1 MKRTQY
7 NLVIAMLSTIIVLL
21 AVNVFLLT
29 RRQAGKTISENPR
42 NEKQFIWTPPDTS
55 GIPFTEKG
63 DLIRYG
69 RELIV
74 HTAKY
79 FGPRG
84 SISQFENGLNCQNCH
99 LAAGARLFANNFSEA
114 ASAYPVFRPRTE
126 RYISL
131 AGRVNGCMQR
141 SLDGRAIDSTSRE
154 MEAFIAYFD
163 WLGKGVEKNIPVLG
177 AGTEK
182 LVFLNRAADPLRGK
196 TIFTNTCASCHG
208 MNGEGKLNQS
218 DIEYLY
224 PPLWGPHS
232 YNMGAG
238 FYQISKLASFVKNN
252 MPFGTTYHSPVLTNE
267 QAWDVAA
274 FINSQLHPE
283 FRFIQNDWPD
293 IAAKPVDYPFGPYA
307 DTFSARQH
315 KYGPYTEITKLK

>member
-1 MKRTQY
+1 MKKIHFKI
-7 NLVIAMLSTIIVLL
+7 VIMMLSIMIVLL

-29 RRQAGKTISENPR
+29 RNQRINAINENPR
-42 NEKQFIWTPPDTS
+42 NEKQFVWMPPDTS
-55 GIPFTEKG
+55 GIPLTEKG
-63 DLIRYG
+63 NLIRYG
-69 RELIV
+69 RELII

-84 SISQFENGLNCQNCH
+84 SVSRFENGLNCQNCH
-99 LAAGARLFANNFSEA
+99 LAAGTRLFANNFSEA
-114 ASAYPVFRPRTE
+114 SSAYPAFRPRTE

-141 SLDGRAIDSTSRE
+141 SLNGRAIDSTSRE
-154 MEAFIAYFD
+154 MNAFIEYFD
-163 WLGKGVEKNIPVLG
+163 WLGKGVEKNIQVLG

-182 LVFLNRAADPLRGK
+182 LPFLTRAADPIRGK
-196 TIFTNTCASCHG
+196 GIFTNNCASCHG

-218 DIEYLY
+218 GIEYLY

-238 FYQISKLASFVKNN
+238 FYRISKLASFVKNN

-274 FINSQLHPE
+274 FVNSQPHPE

-293 IAAKPVDYPFGPYA
+293 IAKKPFDYPFGPFA
-307 DTFSARQH
+307 DAFSASQH
-315 KYGPYTEITKLK
+315 KYGPYQAIAKLK